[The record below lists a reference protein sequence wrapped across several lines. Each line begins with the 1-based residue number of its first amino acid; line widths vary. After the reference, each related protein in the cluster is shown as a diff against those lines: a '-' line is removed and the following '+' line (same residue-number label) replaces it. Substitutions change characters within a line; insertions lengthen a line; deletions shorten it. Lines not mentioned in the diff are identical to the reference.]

1 MKKLLTMPA
10 GVLAIT
16 LATGVAPTVMP
27 HPAAAQNPTLSNLIP
42 ESDEVTIQAKI
53 TAINPETREVTLTG
67 ASGQHVTVIA
77 GPAVQLDR
85 LQVGQTVNAKYYRSV
100 AFQIMPPAS
109 TSGNTSADQAPVSN
123 NSVEQ
128 LIARGAQAPGGIG
141 VRVTKVQATVVGID
155 LPANSIDV
163 VNPSGGG
170 IYTIQVT
177 NPERIAK
184 LSSLKVGDTITA
196 VISQTLAVS

>member
-1 MKKLLTMPA
+1 M
-10 GVLAIT
+10 
-16 LATGVAPTVMP
+16 
-27 HPAAAQNPTLSNLIP
+27 
-42 ESDEVTIQAKI
+42 
-53 TAINPETREVTLTG
+53 
-67 ASGQHVTVIA
+67 
-77 GPAVQLDR
+77 
-85 LQVGQTVNAKYYRSV
+85 
-100 AFQIMPPAS
+100 
-109 TSGNTSADQAPVSN
+109 SN
-123 NSVEQ
+123 NSEEQ
-128 LIARGAQAPGGIG
+128 LIAKGAQAPGGIG

-196 VISQTLAVS
+196 VISQTLAVSVTPAEHSLF